1 MPTYNYTAV
10 DELGQKQ
17 RGQMEAA
24 SEGALEAMLRKQG
37 QWLAEARE
45 RTMANPAR
53 SKPRG
58 NCHAPRRV
66 LIEFFLQTGL
76 QLQTGIP
83 LVDAL
88 GFGVDDQTHV
98 GFRAVQRD
106 LLERVRAGS
115 SFSEALA
122 LHPRTFAPLVISLVR
137 AGETSGRLTEACSEI
152 RRNYEWLDRLMADM
166 RQALLYPLFVL
177 GATIIFFFLVF
188 TYLIPRFAAV
198 LTEIKVKMPWLTRV
212 FLDISAFMKV
222 HGAIVAVGLVLLG
235 FAICFAPKFSP
246 AIARLFDR
254 IKLALPIFGPIHHL
268 MCLSRVAQNLATL
281 YRSGI
286 PLLQSLQ
293 LCRALV
299 GNKILEDAM
308 TDVENGVNAGR
319 PMNELMKANPV
330 FSRLMVQMVAV
341 GESTGSLGDSLQH
354 VSDYYDEL
362 VPRQVKKFLSIL
374 EPVMI
379 VGLIVMVGTVAL
391 AVFLPIATMLDAK

>member
-1 MPTYNYTAV
+1 
-10 DELGQKQ
+10 
-17 RGQMEAA
+17 MEAV
-24 SEGALEAMLRKQG
+24 SEPALEAMLRKQG

-45 RTMANPAR
+45 RSVVAPKR
-53 SKPRG
+53 SRLRG
-58 NCHAPRRV
+58 NRPVSRRI

-76 QLQTGIP
+76 QLKTGIA

-88 GFGVDDQTHV
+88 GFGLEHQTNL

-115 SFSEALA
+115 SFSEALSA
-122 LHPRTFAPLVISLVR
+122 HPRTFAPLVISLVR
-137 AGETSGRLTEACSEI
+137 AGESSGRLAETCAEI

-166 RQALLYPLFVL
+166 RQALLYPAFVL
-177 GATIIFFFLVF
+177 VATIIFFFLVF

-212 FLDISAFMKV
+212 FLDISAFMSA
-222 HGAIVAVGLVLLG
+222 HGTAVGIALLAMG
-235 FAICFAPKFSP
+235 AGLAFAPRLSP
-246 AIARLFDR
+246 ATARLFDR
-254 IKLALPIFGPIHHL
+254 AKLALPVIGPIHHL

-293 LCRALV
+293 LCRSLV
-299 GNKILEDAM
+299 GNRLIEDAM
-308 TDVENGVNAGR
+308 VEVESNVNAGR
-319 PMNELMKANPV
+319 PMNEAMKANPL

-374 EPVMI
+374 EPTMI
-379 VGLIVMVGTVAL
+379 IVLIFMVGTVAL